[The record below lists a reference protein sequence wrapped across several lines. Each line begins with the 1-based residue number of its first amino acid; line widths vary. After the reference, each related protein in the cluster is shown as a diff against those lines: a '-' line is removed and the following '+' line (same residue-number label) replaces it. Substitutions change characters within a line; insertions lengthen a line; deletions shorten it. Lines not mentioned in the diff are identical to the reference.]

1 MNNIVHKCKIVLQK
15 HYKERFKGLVLYGS
29 IARDQADISS
39 DIDMLV
45 LITQPFDFFQELRTI
60 SELLYP
66 VQLESEKL
74 ISVKPVLEK
83 DYEDGKLQLYRNAK
97 RDGVVI

>member
-1 MNNIVHKCKIVLQK
+1 MNAIVQKCKIVLQE

-45 LITQPFDFFQELRTI
+45 LLNQPFDFFKELRTI
-60 SELLYP
+60 SEL
-66 VQLESEKL
+66 
-74 ISVKPVLEK
+74 
-83 DYEDGKLQLYRNAK
+83 
-97 RDGVVI
+97 

>member
-1 MNNIVHKCKIVLQK
+1 MNDILYKCKIVLRD

-45 LITQPFDFFQELRTI
+45 LLNQPFDFFKELRTI

-83 DYEDGKLQLYRNAK
+83 DYGEGKLQLYRNAK
-97 RDGVVI
+97 RDGVAI